1 MSYDHIIVLKGK
13 VLHSSLNKAG
23 ELCGGAI
30 PKILEKATLIIPAI
44 KRTITILI
52 NIRALISLTIFSGN
66 INPKKGII
74 DNMTQIMP
82 GIEYN

>member
-1 MSYDHIIVLKGK
+1 MSYDHIIVLKVI

-30 PKILEKATLIIPAI
+30 PKILENATLIIPAI
-44 KRTITILI
+44 NSTITILI
-52 NIRALISLTIFSGN
+52 NIRALISLTIFSGK

-74 DNMTQIMP
+74 HNMTQIMP